1 MFLVGNSNAPVTDRV
16 LVTAL
21 EVLPG
26 IAQQERSREHQLASG
41 ARAVLKTSLHYDA
54 NAHAGMLLFKRSIAW
69 TGVADH
75 VCNTPSRASRQTLP
89 RGLRRSPTAEPFGE
103 FGS

>member
-1 MFLVGNSNAPVTDRV
+1 VLIVGKGKAPVTDRV

-21 EVLPG
+21 EVLAG
-26 IAQQERSREHQLASG
+26 IAQQERSGEHQLASG

-54 NAHAGMLLFKRSIAW
+54 NAHFGMLLFKRAIAW

-75 VCNTPSRASRQTLP
+75 ICNTPSLASRQTLP
-89 RGLRRSPTAEPFGE
+89 RGMRRSPTAEPFAE